1 MVYAKALVAVLMAA
15 LTTVQTLVTDGISVQ
30 DWCSIAVAVLAAI
43 GVYFIP
49 NVPASFGWAKAL
61 VAMLL
66 AGAQAAVQVTAS
78 GGITGQGWLTVLIA
92 AIGVVSVYAVPNK
105 AAALPRPAVGA

>member
-15 LTTVQTLVTDGISVQ
+15 LTTVQTVATDGISTQ
-30 DWCSIAVAVLAAI
+30 DWCSIAVAVLTAV

-49 NVPASFGWAKAL
+49 NVPASMAWAKTL

-66 AGAQAAVQVTAS
+66 AGAQAAVQVTAT
-78 GGITGQGWLTVLIA
+78 GAITSQGWLTILIA
-92 AIGVVSVYAVPNK
+92 AIGVVSVYTVPNK
-105 AAALPRPAVGA
+105 AAVQAGPAAV